1 MKFPRIF
8 TLSVLLSLL
17 APAIAA
23 GGPGLTVNAYGRGH
37 VSLNGKWSAIP
48 DLYDQGRR
56 MEVYKNRTP
65 QGNTDFYE
73 YSFDTGCLRL
83 DVPGDWNSQTPEL
96 KYYEGT
102 VWYARPFE
110 ARAIPGRRS
119 VLHFAGV
126 SYRATVY
133 LNGHEI
139 ASHEGSFTPFEVDVT
154 DFLSSDGKNFL
165 VVEANNRRTPDA
177 IPAEAFDWWNYGGIT
192 RDVLLLDLPERHV
205 SDYTVRLAPG
215 TSDIVEAE
223 VVLSKPEG
231 GVPVDVAIPSLKSKV
246 TLTTDADG
254 RATGRF
260 RAKGLKLWAPGAPV
274 LYDVVVASP
283 ADTVTER
290 IGFRTL
296 GVDGTKILVNGRPEF
311 MRSISFHEEIPQRRG
326 RACTMQDAVQLVGE
340 AEALGVNMIRT
351 AHYPQNEHI
360 VRLAEERGILLWEE
374 IPVWQGISFTGTA
387 TLAKAQR
394 MMTEMIIRDKNRCA
408 VAFWS
413 VANETRP
420 SPERDRFV
428 KALIDTVRAL
438 DSSRLVTAAFDNV
451 GYDKESGTFTGTDNI
466 PALLDVVAVNKYM
479 GWYAPW
485 PLDPEKCV
493 WDFASGKPLLISEFG
508 GEALYGQSGSEDIAS
523 SWSEEYQ
530 ERLYRDNLA
539 MMSRIPNLAG
549 ISPWVLYDF
558 RSPFRFHPLN
568 QEGWNRKGLV
578 GDRGDRKKAWHVM
591 HDFYMSKKNGAQ

>member
-1 MKFPRIF
+1 MTHRII
-8 TLSVLLSLL
+8 SAIVLLSLL
-17 APAIAA
+17 LPVFAAEAPR
-23 GGPGLTVNAYGRGH
+23 LTANAYGRNH

-73 YSFDTGCLRL
+73 YSFGPGCMRL
-83 DVPGDWNSQTPEL
+83 NVPGDWNSQNPEL

-102 VWYARPFE
+102 VWYARPFH
-110 ARAIPGRRS
+110 AKAVAGRRS
-119 VLHFAGV
+119 ILHFAGV
-126 SYRATVY
+126 SYRATIY
-133 LNGHEI
+133 LNGRAI
-139 ASHEGSFTPFEVDVT
+139 GSHEGSFTPFEVDIT
-154 DFLSSDGKNFL
+154 DFLASDGENFL

-205 SDYTVRLAPG
+205 ADYTVGLANG
-215 TSDIVEAE
+215 AKDEIEAT
-223 VVLSKPEG
+223 VVLSQPVA
-231 GVPVDVAIPSLKSKV
+231 GVPVEVSVPALKSGV
-246 TLTTDADG
+246 TLVSDAEG
-254 RATGRF
+254 VAKGTF
-260 RAKGLKLWAPGAPV
+260 RAKNLKLWAPGDPV
-274 LYDVVVASP
+274 LYDVIVAMP
-283 ADTVTER
+283 GDTVNER

-296 GVDGTKILVNGRPEF
+296 GVDGTNILVNGKPQF
-311 MRSISFHEEIPQRRG
+311 MRSVSFHEEIPQRMG
-326 RACTMQDAVQLVGE
+326 RACTIQDARQLIDE
-340 AEALGVNMIRT
+340 AEALGVNMVRT

-360 VRLAEERGILLWEE
+360 VRLAEERGIVLWEE
-374 IPVWQGISFTGTA
+374 IPVWQGISFTDSA

-394 MMTEMIIRDKNRCA
+394 MMTEMITRDKNRCA

-451 GYDKESGTFTGTDNI
+451 FYNKESRTFTGVDNI

-485 PLDPEKCV
+485 PLAPEECV
-493 WDFASGKPLLISEFG
+493 WDFAADKPLIISEFG
-508 GEALYGQSGSEDIAS
+508 GEALYGQSGSAEVVS
-523 SWSEEYQ
+523 SWSEDYQ

-539 MMSRIPNLAG
+539 MMQRIPNLAG
-549 ISPWVLYDF
+549 VSPWVLYDF
-558 RSPFRFHPLN
+558 RSPFRFHPVN

-591 HDFYMSKKNGAQ
+591 HDFYQMKKSGK

>member
-1 MKFPRIF
+1 MKFPRFFI
-8 TLSVLLSLL
+8 LQVLLSLF
-17 APAIAA
+17 APLSAFAST
-23 GGPGLTVNAYGRGH
+23 GLTVNAYGRDH

-56 MEVYKNRTP
+56 MEIYKNRTP
-65 QGNTDFYE
+65 QGKTDFYE
-73 YSFDTGCLRL
+73 YSFGPGCMRL
-83 DVPGDWNSQTPEL
+83 NVPGDWNSQSPEL

-102 VWYARPFE
+102 VWYARPFYAK
-110 ARAIPGRRS
+110 AREGRRQ
-119 VLHFAGV
+119 VIHFAGV

-133 LNGHEI
+133 LNGREI

-154 DFLSSDGKNFL
+154 DMLAPDGENLL

-192 RDVLLLDLPERHV
+192 RDVLLLDLPEQHV
-205 SDYTVRLAPG
+205 ADYTIRLAEG
-215 TSDIVEAE
+215 STDRVEAE
-223 VVLSKPEG
+223 VVLSNPEE
-231 GVPVDVAIPSLKSKV
+231 GVSVEVAVPALKESV
-246 TLTTDADG
+246 RLTTDKSG
-254 RATGRF
+254 RASGSF
-260 RAKGLKLWAPGAPV
+260 RVKNLKLWAPGDPS
-274 LYDVVVASP
+274 LYDVVVRTPS
-283 ADTVTER
+283 DTVTER

-296 GVDGTKILVNGRPEF
+296 GVDGTKILFNGKPEF
-311 MRSISFHEEIPQRRG
+311 MRSVSFHEEIPQRMG
-326 RACTMQDAVQLVGE
+326 RACSVQDAEQLVNE
-340 AEALGVNMIRT
+340 AEALGVNMVRT

-360 VRLAEERGILLWEE
+360 VRLAEERGIVLWEE
-374 IPVWQGISFTGTA
+374 IPVWQGISFTDSA

-394 MMTEMIIRDKNRCA
+394 MMTEMITRDKNRCA

-428 KALIDTVRAL
+428 KALIDTVRSL

-451 GYDKESGTFTGTDNI
+451 GYDKASGTFTGIDNI

-485 PLDPEKCV
+485 PLAPDKCV
-493 WDFASGKPLLISEFG
+493 WNFAPDKPLIISEFG
-508 GEALYGQSGSEDIAS
+508 GEALYGQSGSADTAS
-523 SWSEEYQ
+523 SWSEDYQ
-530 ERLYRDNLA
+530 EKLYRDNLD
-539 MMSRIPNLAG
+539 MITRIPNIAG
-549 ISPWVLYDF
+549 VSPWVLYDF
-558 RSPFRFHPLN
+558 RSPFRFHPVN

-591 HDFYMSKKNGAQ
+591 HDFYMSKKRQK

>member
-1 MKFPRIF
+1 MNNH
-8 TLSVLLSLL
+8 VLLFCV
-17 APAIAA
+17 IAL
-23 GGPGLTVNAYGRGH
+23 GLFSGQWASASDDIPFMTNVYGREY
-37 VSLNGKWSAIP
+37 VLLNGKWSAFT
-48 DLYDQGRR
+48 DLYDQGRK
-56 MEVYKNRTP
+56 MEVYKNRKP
-65 QGNTDFYE
+65 QSNEEFYE
-73 YSFDTGCLRL
+73 YSFDGAMRL
-83 DVPGDWNSQTPEL
+83 NVPGDWNSQYPEL

-102 VWYARPFE
+102 MWYARHFDAPACNPFRSHE
-110 ARAIPGRRS
+110 PGTSAIAGTGRTF
-119 VLHFAGV
+119 LYFGAV
-126 SYRATVY
+126 SYRCRVY
-133 LNGHEI
+133 LNGELI
-139 ASHEGSFTPFEVDVT
+139 VSHEGGFTPFQIEVTGMLKEKD
-154 DFLSSDGKNFL
+154 NFL
-165 VVEANNRRTPDA
+165 CLEVSNRRTPDA
-177 IPAEAFDWWNYGGIT
+177 IPAMNFDWWNYGGIT

-246 TLTTDADG
+246 TLTTDDDG

-374 IPVWQGISFTGTA
+374 IPVWQGISFTDSA

-428 KALIDTVRAL
+428 NALIDTVRAL

-451 GYDKESGTFTGTDNI
+451 GYDKESGTFTGTDKI
-466 PALLDVVAVNKYM
+466 PARLDVGPVNKNM
-479 GWYAPW
+479 GW
-485 PLDPEKCV
+485 
-493 WDFASGKPLLISEFG
+493 
-508 GEALYGQSGSEDIAS
+508 
-523 SWSEEYQ
+523 
-530 ERLYRDNLA
+530 
-539 MMSRIPNLAG
+539 
-549 ISPWVLYDF
+549 
-558 RSPFRFHPLN
+558 
-568 QEGWNRKGLV
+568 
-578 GDRGDRKKAWHVM
+578 
-591 HDFYMSKKNGAQ
+591 

>member
-1 MKFPRIF
+1 M
-8 TLSVLLSLL
+8 
-17 APAIAA
+17 
-23 GGPGLTVNAYGRGH
+23 
-37 VSLNGKWSAIP
+37 
-48 DLYDQGRR
+48 
-56 MEVYKNRTP
+56 
-65 QGNTDFYE
+65 
-73 YSFDTGCLRL
+73 
-83 DVPGDWNSQTPEL
+83 
-96 KYYEGT
+96 
-102 VWYARPFE
+102 
-110 ARAIPGRRS
+110 
-119 VLHFAGV
+119 

-133 LNGHEI
+133 LNGHKI

-165 VVEANNRRTPDA
+165 VVEANNRRKPDA

-246 TLTTDADG
+246 ALTTDTDG

-374 IPVWQGISFTGTA
+374 IPVWQGISFTDSA

-394 MMTEMIIRDKNRCA
+394 MMTEMITRDKTD
-408 VAFWS
+408 VPLPS
-413 VANETRP
+413 GVSPTRRVLLP
-420 SPERDRFV
+420 N
-428 KALIDTVRAL
+428 ATVL
-438 DSSRLVTAAFDNV
+438 
-451 GYDKESGTFTGTDNI
+451 
-466 PALLDVVAVNKYM
+466 
-479 GWYAPW
+479 
-485 PLDPEKCV
+485 
-493 WDFASGKPLLISEFG
+493 
-508 GEALYGQSGSEDIAS
+508 
-523 SWSEEYQ
+523 
-530 ERLYRDNLA
+530 
-539 MMSRIPNLAG
+539 
-549 ISPWVLYDF
+549 
-558 RSPFRFHPLN
+558 
-568 QEGWNRKGLV
+568 
-578 GDRGDRKKAWHVM
+578 
-591 HDFYMSKKNGAQ
+591 